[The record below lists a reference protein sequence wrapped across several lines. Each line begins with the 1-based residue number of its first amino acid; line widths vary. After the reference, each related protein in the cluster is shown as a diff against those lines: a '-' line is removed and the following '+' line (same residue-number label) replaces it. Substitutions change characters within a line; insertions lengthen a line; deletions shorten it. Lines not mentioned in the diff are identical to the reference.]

1 MKYIGIKT
9 VDAVPMTAEEAVEH
23 GYRIGDNNGDGYE
36 VTYEEGY
43 KSWCP
48 KEVFEKHNHMLN
60 RVFVQT
66 VLPMIDGDWKERF
79 LAEYFQ
85 TYTRYKLLKAA
96 IEDGT
101 INTIHTPLSIYQQQ
115 IAILENYINIL
126 EQRAELEGINL
137 DYDKFKKDHNYNY
150 SYNEKTI

>member
-9 VDAVPMTAEEAVEH
+9 VDAVPMTAEEAVNH

-36 VTYEEGY
+36 VTYKEGY

-48 KEVFEKHNHMLN
+48 KEVFEKYNHMLN
-60 RVFVQT
+60 RLYVQT
-66 VLPMIDGDWKERF
+66 VIPMISGDWKERF

-85 TYTRYKLLKAA
+85 TNFRYRLLDNA
-96 IEDGT
+96 IKTGT
-101 INTIHTPLSIYQQQ
+101 INTEKTPERIYVLQCE
-115 IAILENYINIL
+115 ILQKYVNIL
-126 EQRAELEGINL
+126 EERAELEGINL

-150 SYNEKTI
+150 SYNEKAD